1 VSERLL
7 SIDEILAAGAKG
19 TLKEC
24 FASGTAAIVSPVGQ
38 IFCRGKEL
46 LINGGKTGPVTE
58 KLYNQILEIQYG
70 IAEDPFGWRLK
81 IA

>member
-1 VSERLL
+1 
-7 SIDEILAAGAKG
+7 
-19 TLKEC
+19 
-24 FASGTAAIVSPVGQ
+24 
-38 IFCRGKEL
+38 
-46 LINGGKTGPVTE
+46 VTE